1 MAKLGFDFRV
11 LYVVLALSSIFVI
24 ACSSDGE
31 ATPPIPTA
39 TSVPDAAT
47 ATPELAAA
55 TATPEPD
62 ARAATPIFTGGPP
75 TWPQIYSGNATVAG
89 QPVPA
94 GFTVIARVG
103 SYESQPIITLDGRYL
118 ALTVA
123 PFDEELWGGAITF
136 HLLAPGGAEVQ
147 ADETETFQ
155 PRNVP
160 SVDNAFPLKF
170 PRLP

>member
-1 MAKLGFDFRV
+1 MPRLRFDPR
-11 LYVVLALSSIFVI
+11 LMIGALALVGLVLI

-31 ATPPIPTA
+31 ATPA
-39 TSVPDAAT
+39 TSGPDAAT
-47 ATPELAAA
+47 EIPE
-55 TATPEPD
+55 
-62 ARAATPIFTGGPP
+62 FTGGPP
-75 TWPQIYSGNATVAG
+75 TWPQIYSGDAAAAG

-103 SYESQPIITLDGRYL
+103 NYESQPIMTLDGRYL

-136 HLLAPGGAEVQ
+136 HLISPGGAQVQ
-147 ADETETFQ
+147 AEETETFQ
-155 PRNVP
+155 QRNQP
-160 SVDNAFPLKF
+160 SVDNTFPLKF

>member
-1 MAKLGFDFRV
+1 MAKLRFDHRAT
-11 LYVVLALSSIFVI
+11 LAVIAWTAVFLI
-24 ACSSDGE
+24 ACSSDSE
-31 ATPPIPTA
+31 TTPTPPAASEPGVITAIP
-39 TSVPDAAT
+39 D
-47 ATPELAAA
+47 
-55 TATPEPD
+55 
-62 ARAATPIFTGGPP
+62 FGGGPP
-75 TWPQIYSGNATVAG
+75 TWPQLYSGNATAAG

-136 HLLAPGGAEVQ
+136 YLLAPGGAEVQ
-147 ADETETFQ
+147 AEETETFQ
-155 PRNVP
+155 QRNQP
-160 SVDNAFPLKF
+160 SVDNTFPLKF